1 MPVRLQ
7 TRLLCYSLIISTV
20 PLVCLGIISYSSQK
34 GLIENQVRMTLRT
47 AAYHAADTTDRF
59 IDERISDLT
68 YLSKHSDL
76 QSNDSEQP
84 LHFLREYV
92 ESKSIYSGYIYVHTD
107 GKSSSSGVQG
117 DLSADFI
124 NSESFKRSS
133 VGVQYLSKVYKRNHQ
148 QKPFFWIS
156 TPVYSNDSNN
166 EIRGVFA
173 PTFDL
178 HYLWK
183 TIESNLTLER
193 EKFPYTAFMINHE
206 GWVVSEQNEE
216 NIMKTN
222 FLKENQL
229 TIHKLIASDQ
239 NNEIIESKDGK
250 QIFAVRPIKKRTD
263 AEEQWYVITAASQK
277 IVYAPLLKLINS
289 SIFIGLLLLISIMTF
304 VYYMTRSVVKPVV
317 SMAEGVEKYSAG
329 EKYSQIEQTYY
340 EIMILD
346 KAFMSM
352 IDTLD
357 QREKELLRTE
367 KLKYVGQLAAGVAHE
382 IRNPIT
388 TIRGLFQLLRDHPY
402 DEKVFKSYIDIIIEE
417 LNRMNTIVGELLN
430 LSKPYQLN
438 LKKYSVN
445 ELIEEII
452 LLQRA
457 ELNKNNIAILKDI
470 QHDGTIYTDRNR
482 LYQVI
487 LNIIQNSRDAMIEG
501 GTICITAEYLDDRLK
516 LTIKDT
522 GPGIPEGTLT
532 KLGTPFF
539 TTKDNGTGLGLA
551 TSMKIMEELK
561 GSLEVSSVVN
571 EGTSITILIPTDESN
586 FS

>member
-76 QSNDSEQP
+76 KSDNTQQSLQ
-84 LHFLREYV
+84 FLREYV
-92 ESKSIYSGYIYVHTD
+92 ESKSIYSGYIYVNKD
-107 GKSSSSGVQG
+107 GKVLPTEDQSILSSN
-117 DLSADFI
+117 FI
-124 NSESFKRSS
+124 ESESFKRSS
-133 VGVQYLSKVYKRNHQ
+133 LGIQYLSKVYKFDH
-148 QKPFFWIS
+148 QKPFFWIG
-156 TPVYSNDSNN
+156 TPVYTSNN
-166 EIRGVFA
+166 EIKGVFA

-178 HYLWK
+178 YYLWK
-183 TIESNLTLER
+183 TIESNLTLDR

-206 GWVVSEQNEE
+206 GLVVSEQNEE
-216 NIMKTN
+216 NIMKMN
-222 FLKENQL
+222 FLTENH
-229 TIHKLIASDQ
+229 ISIDELIASDQ

-250 QIFAVRPIKKRTD
+250 QIFAVKPIKKRTD
-263 AEEQWYVITAASQK
+263 AEEQWYVITAANQK
-277 IVYAPLLKLINS
+277 IVYAPLLKLINGYVC
-289 SIFIGLLLLISIMTF
+289 IGLVLLIGILLF
-304 VYYMTRSVVKPVV
+304 VYYITRSVVKPVE
-317 SMAEGVEKYSAG
+317 SMADGVEKYSNG
-329 EKYSQIEQTYY
+329 EKYTQIEHTYY
-340 EIMILD
+340 ELMVLN
-346 KAFMSM
+346 KAFMEM
-352 IDTLD
+352 IETLD
-357 QREKELLRTE
+357 SREKELLRTE

-388 TIRGLFQLLRDHPY
+388 TIRGLFQLLRDLPY
-402 DEKVFKSYIDIIIEE
+402 DEKVFKSYISIIIEE
-417 LNRMNTIVGELLN
+417 LNRMNTIVSELLN
-430 LSKPYQLN
+430 LSKPYQLI

-470 QHDGTIYTDRNR
+470 HYDGTIYTDRNR

-487 LNIIQNSRDAMIEG
+487 LNIIQNSRDAMVEG
-501 GTICITAEYLDDRLK
+501 GTISITAERLGDRLK
-516 LTIKDT
+516 LTIQDT
-522 GPGIPEGTLT
+522 GPGIPEGIVT

-539 TTKDNGTGLGLA
+539 TTKENGTGLGLA

-561 GSLEVSSVVN
+561 GSLEVSSEVN
-571 EGTSITILIPTDESN
+571 EGTSIILLIPTDESN
-586 FS
+586 FL

>member
-7 TRLLCYSLIISTV
+7 NRLLCYSLIISTV

-47 AAYHAADTTDRF
+47 AAYHAADTTDRY

-68 YLSKHSDL
+68 YLSEHSDL
-76 QSNDSEQP
+76 QTNDREQP
-84 LHFLREYV
+84 LQFLREYV
-92 ESKSIYSGYIYVHTD
+92 ESKSIYSGYIYVPMNGDSIT
-107 GKSSSSGVQG
+107 SGVQG
-117 DLSADFI
+117 DLSSDFI
-124 NSESFKRSS
+124 KSESFKRSS
-133 VGVQYLSKVYKRNHQ
+133 LGIQYLSKVYKVNQ
-148 QKPFFWIS
+148 EKPFFWIS
-156 TPVYSNDSNN
+156 TPVYTSDSN
-166 EIRGVFA
+166 EIKGVFA

-178 HYLWK
+178 YYLWK

-222 FLKENQL
+222 FLKENQ
-229 TIHKLIASDQ
+229 ISINELIASDQ

-250 QIFAVRPIKKRTD
+250 QIFAVKPIKKRTD

-289 SIFIGLLLLISIMTF
+289 SILIGLILLIGIMAF
-304 VYYMTRSVVKPVV
+304 VYYITRSVVKPVEA
-317 SMAEGVEKYSAG
+317 MAEGVENYSNG
-329 EKYSQIEQTYY
+329 QKYSQINQTYY
-340 EIMILD
+340 ELMVLD
-346 KAFMSM
+346 KAFMAM
-352 IDTLD
+352 IETLE

-417 LNRMNTIVGELLN
+417 LNRMNTIVSELLN
-430 LSKPYQLN
+430 LSKPYQLV

-470 QHDGTIYTDRNR
+470 HYDGTIYTDRNR

-487 LNIIQNSRDAMIEG
+487 LNIIQNSRDAMVEG
-501 GTICITAEYLDDRLK
+501 GTISIAVECLDNRLK

-522 GPGIPEGTLT
+522 GPGIHEGTLS

-539 TTKDNGTGLGLA
+539 TTKENGTGLGLA

-571 EGTSITILIPTDESN
+571 EGTSITLLIPTDESN
-586 FS
+586 FF